1 MQRFRFEQQ
10 NSDGTG
16 GGGGSPAPSP
26 AAPAPSPA
34 PSPSPTPSP
43 APSASWYGS
52 DANKAVVE
60 AKQFKGVDDV
70 FNWAT
75 NAEKLIGAERAGRTV
90 VLPKDEKDA
99 DGIKAFRTKIGV
111 PESADKYEL
120 PVPEGQDGGFAK
132 LASQWFHEH
141 GVPKAAG
148 QAIAKQWN
156 EHIANYLKD
165 AEATEQ
171 AESGKQLDAL
181 KREWGDK
188 FDTNSEHARRFM
200 KASGWDDAKI
210 AKYEATFGTADMLKT
225 FQGLGAKM
233 GEGGFVAGDGQGGGG
248 VSAQQAKEKLN
259 EARVLRADGKLTDK
273 QWAEALDKYG
283 PLAEKAS

>member
-1 MQRFRFEQQ
+1 MQRFRYEQQ

-16 GGGGSPAPSP
+16 GGGGSPAPSH

-34 PSPSPTPSP
+34 PSPSPTP
-43 APSASWYGS
+43 APSAAWYGS

-70 FNWAT
+70 FTWAT

-90 VLPKDEKDA
+90 VLPKDDKDA
-99 DGIKAFRTKIGV
+99 EGIKAFRAKLGV

-132 LASQWFHEH
+132 LASNWFHEA
-141 GVPKAAG
+141 GVPKSAA
-148 QAIAKQWN
+148 QVIAKQWN
-156 EHIANYLKD
+156 DHIANYLKE

-171 AESGKQLDAL
+171 AESGKQLDSL
-181 KREWGDK
+181 KGEWGDK

-210 AKYEATFGTADMLKT
+210 ARYEATFGTADMLKT
-225 FQGLGAKM
+225 FQALGAKM
-233 GEGGFVAGDGQGGGG
+233 GEAGFVSGDGQGSGG
-248 VSAQQAKEKLN
+248 VSPQQAKEKLN
-259 EARVLRADGKLTDK
+259 EARLQRIDGKLTDK
-273 QWAEALDKYG
+273 QWQEAFDKYG
-283 PLAEKAS
+283 ALAEKAA